1 MKRFFRGRF
10 FTVLVLIVCFLLG
23 FMFSVAVNGHTMPH
37 EHLVSTVVS
46 PLRSGFTWCKNLVSD
61 FFSAFSENESLSE
74 ENLALRE
81 QLAELQKQL
90 DDLYYDKVQNERYKE
105 LLSMI
110 ESSYSFDMVSCDVVT
125 VPSDGWN
132 TSFGINCGTAM
143 GIEKGDIVLYAGGL
157 VGKIVEVGLNWATV
171 ATFIDPQVS
180 VGAMIL
186 STGAA
191 GVTEG
196 SLDWM
201 VQGKCLVRYLDK
213 GSSVN
218 RGDRVYTSG
227 LGGIYPKGLLLGTI
241 SELKYE
247 DNGQSLSAVLTPA
260 VDFSS
265 LREVFVITDFT
276 EVAS

>member
-1 MKRFFRGRF
+1 M
-10 FTVLVLIVCFLLG
+10 L
-23 FMFSVAVNGHTMPH
+23 SVAVNGHTMPH
-37 EHLVSTVVS
+37 EHLVSTLVS
-46 PLRSGFTWCKNLVSD
+46 PFRTGFTWCKNQIED
-61 FFSAFSENESLSE
+61 FFSAFSENESLTE

-110 ESSYSFDMVSCDVVT
+110 EASYSFEMVSCDVVT
-125 VPSDGWN
+125 VSSDGWD
-132 TSFGINCGTAM
+132 TSFGINCGTAG

-157 VGKIVEVGLNWATV
+157 VGKIVEVGVNWATV

-186 STGAA
+186 STGDA

-201 VQGKCLVRYLDK
+201 VRGKCLVRYLDK
-213 GSSVN
+213 SSSVN

-227 LGGIYPKGLLLGTI
+227 LGGIYPKGLLLGTV
-241 SELKYE
+241 SELMYE

-260 VDFSS
+260 VDFSA
-265 LREVFVITDFT
+265 LREVFVITNFSED
-276 EVAS
+276 VS